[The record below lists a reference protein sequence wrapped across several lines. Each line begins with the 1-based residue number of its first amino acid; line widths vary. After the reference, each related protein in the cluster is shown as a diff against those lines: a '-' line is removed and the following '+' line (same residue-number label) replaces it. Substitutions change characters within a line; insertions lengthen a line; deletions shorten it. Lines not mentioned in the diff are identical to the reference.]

1 MAKMLEI
8 SKIIF
13 KFSRE
18 SRPSD
23 PPRGKGP
30 NDPFSCHCCL
40 FYHWKLLAKK
50 TYETP
55 AVVLSVLF
63 VDGPTERIYIL

>member
-8 SKIIF
+8 SKISNF
-13 KFSRE
+13 PGRAGPQTPQE
-18 SRPSD
+18 G
-23 PPRGKGP
+23 RGLTT
-30 NDPFSCHCCL
+30 PFLVTAAYFTIGNCL
-40 FYHWKLLAKK
+40 LKK